1 MSNKITRYAL
11 IQAVD
16 TTKYLQTV
24 SIDVRMDFVETANNV
39 EGYHAG
45 VADKITNALSS
56 LFNEQNITVTLMNEE
71 QYSQMINNGQ

>member
-16 TTKYLQTV
+16 TTKYLQIV

-39 EGYHAG
+39 EGYHSG

-56 LFNEQNITVTLMNEE
+56 LFNEQNITVHLMTEDE
-71 QYSQMINNGQ
+71 YSQMINNEQ